1 MFPRMRFQGLVL
13 TCKYPLSK
21 SAGAAGAASVLA
33 KFNAM
38 LKAKKAA
45 AQQPEDHSTEAA
57 RRRDPDATD
66 YHAIVWINDYP
77 QKARWKVTNKETMVH
92 VSPIGLSILVDQD
105 CLI

>member
-1 MFPRMRFQGLVL
+1 MARPPGL
-13 TCKYPLSK
+13 TTRCCSK

-45 AQQPEDHSTEAA
+45 VKQQPEDHSTEAA

-92 VSPIGLSILVDQD
+92 VRKLSLFEV
-105 CLI
+105 LA

>member
-1 MFPRMRFQGLVL
+1 M
-13 TCKYPLSK
+13 
-21 SAGAAGAASVLA
+21 LA

-45 AQQPEDHSTEAA
+45 VKQQQPEDHSTEAA

-92 VSPIGLSILVDQD
+92 VRLLVLSRQFFNHKLT
-105 CLI
+105 